1 MLHNVRTVSCLTSWI
16 RPTTTTT
23 TATTTTTT
31 TRESSTNLQK
41 PKKIQI
47 RQKNIL
53 QTALTIIWFLRAQ
66 FLSKIDEIWS
76 GDSFLHSLAIS
87 FSL

>member
-31 TRESSTNLQK
+31 TTTRESPTNL
-41 PKKIQI
+41 
-47 RQKNIL
+47 
-53 QTALTIIWFLRAQ
+53 
-66 FLSKIDEIWS
+66 
-76 GDSFLHSLAIS
+76 
-87 FSL
+87 

>member
-31 TRESSTNLQK
+31 TTTRESPTNLYK
-41 PKKIQI
+41 PKKI
-47 RQKNIL
+47 
-53 QTALTIIWFLRAQ
+53 
-66 FLSKIDEIWS
+66 
-76 GDSFLHSLAIS
+76 
-87 FSL
+87 

>member
-31 TRESSTNLQK
+31 TTTTTRESPTNL
-41 PKKIQI
+41 
-47 RQKNIL
+47 
-53 QTALTIIWFLRAQ
+53 
-66 FLSKIDEIWS
+66 
-76 GDSFLHSLAIS
+76 
-87 FSL
+87 